1 MGLSV
6 KVFKKVDGFTLDVEW
21 KIGNELAVIFG
32 PSGSGKSVTLQ

>member
-6 KVFKKVDGFTLDVEW
+6 HLQKALDRFTLDVAWE
-21 KIGNELAVIFG
+21 IGNELAVIFG